1 MQTTGAVN
9 SARQLHGWICDKT
22 PGRQC
27 SQASGPAFSMKIAA
41 VDGRNNRNSSF
52 SAAGGGQTGNQTSEH
67 FFDLRNSTPRC
78 HFNVGSAIFAKWM
91 EEIIATPHH
100 SAAPCPSAGADQH

>member
-22 PGRQC
+22 PGRQY

-41 VDGRNNRNSSF
+41 VDGRNNRNSS
-52 SAAGGGQTGNQTSEH
+52 TSLSVLIHAPHETRTTTTCTT
-67 FFDLRNSTPRC
+67 LLS
-78 HFNVGSAIFAKWM
+78 HFNVGQRPYFEKVP
-91 EEIIATPHH
+91 PHDGELRLFL
-100 SAAPCPSAGADQH
+100 PSMLPKSLTQH